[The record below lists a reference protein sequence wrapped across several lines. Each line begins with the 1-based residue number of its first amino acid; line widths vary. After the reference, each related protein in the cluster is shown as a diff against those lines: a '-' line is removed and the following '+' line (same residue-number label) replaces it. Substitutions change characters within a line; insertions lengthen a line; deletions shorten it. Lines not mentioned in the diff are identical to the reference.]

1 MNTLTA
7 IFWSRADRR
16 LRAGWRLLV
25 HFLLVAGLIILSS
38 LVAWFLPNLRYNRL
52 LVVSTLAQGA
62 AVILSVW
69 LAGRFLDRRRW
80 AEFGLHLSARWWRHL
95 AFGLLLGALLMTGI
109 FLFEWALGWLTVSET
124 FSTIGTG
131 DAFWRAIWWPLLL
144 FLAVG
149 FYEELFS
156 RGYQLVNLAEGLSF
170 APLGKRGGLLLA
182 YALTSAFFGALHA
195 ANPNA
200 TLISSL
206 NIALAGLL
214 LGLGMILTGEL
225 AIPIGLHI
233 TWNFFQGSVFGFP
246 VSGNDFGTTF
256 IAIRQGGPPL
266 WTGGDFG
273 PEAGLIGIVAMLIGA
288 LLTVWWVRHEEG
300 RVELR
305 EEIAAYEPRVVRREP
320 DAVAAVEVA
329 AP

>member
-1 MNTLTA
+1 MNALIT

-16 LRAGWRLLV
+16 LRAVWRLLLQL
-25 HFLLVAGLIILSS
+25 LLVAGLILLFVS
-38 LVAWFLPNLRYNRL
+38 LAGLLTALRYDHAL
-52 LVVSTLAQGA
+52 IVATLAQGA
-62 AVILSVW
+62 AIVISVW

-80 AEFGLHLSARWWRHL
+80 VNFGFHLSRRWWRHF
-95 AFGLLLGALLMTGI
+95 AFGLALGAGLMTAI
-109 FLFEWALGWLTVSET
+109 FLVEWALGWVAVTEL
-124 FSTIGTG
+124 FSTGGTR
-131 DAFWRAIWWPLLL
+131 DAFWVAIWWSVLL

-170 APLGKRGGLLLA
+170 APLGKRGGILIA

-200 TLISSL
+200 TLISSV
-206 NIALAGLL
+206 NIALAGLM
-214 LGLGMILTGEL
+214 LGLGYVLTGEL

-246 VSGNDFGTTF
+246 VSGGAFGTTF
-256 IAIRQGGPPL
+256 IAIEQGGPAL
-266 WTGGDFG
+266 WTGGPFG
-273 PEAGLIGIVAMLIGA
+273 PEGGLIGLVAIALGA
-288 LLTVWWVRHEEG
+288 LLIAWWVRRAEG

-305 EEIAAYEPRVVRREP
+305 EEIAEYAPRHTRRE
-320 DAVAAVEVA
+320 AVAVGEEAT
-329 AP
+329 P